1 MGRINSSS
9 QNSDCPHNYSG
20 WLEFIRSVYV
30 CRKLGPTIS
39 KYASKDVVN
48 VIDAALLRNNDADL
62 FRGTD
67 SWYNSDE
74 VSSDALDQV
83 LDLVIET
90 TEGKSNFKEMDTF
103 ESPVYKKLN
112 KLLYPSSFRKNTFMQ
127 SVWYGHL
134 GRASI
139 SARICEIILLDSIS
153 TENCFSILLIG
164 LECGCEELSTYC
176 YQYCLAHFQ
185 EAIEY
190 NQEGLTSLPFKVL
203 KSIVQEDRLCVEDE
217 EVVLCAIS
225 LWVEHA
231 LPDRLASFVDLFAK
245 GIRFSEID
253 YSKLANIV
261 DSYDLV
267 ASNHAAVELA
277 AHELIQKTMGTCREN
292 ALGLG
297 TICRPRVNSKHTYS
311 EKQNTSILSEF
322 ILKKSTRMGA
332 DAGKENM
339 SQDKVENV
347 WEVHMLQSPTKPLVN
362 SNQVTHENYST
373 MGTPCYMQMQ

>member
-1 MGRINSSS
+1 MDFLTSTWRHL
-9 QNSDCPHNYSG
+9 Q
-20 WLEFIRSVYV
+20 
-30 CRKLGPTIS
+30 
-39 KYASKDVVN
+39 ASE
-48 VIDAALLRNNDADL
+48 
-62 FRGTD
+62 GT
-67 SWYNSDE
+67 
-74 VSSDALDQV
+74 
-83 LDLVIET
+83 
-90 TEGKSNFKEMDTF
+90 SNFKEMDAF

-112 KLLYPSSFRKNTFMQ
+112 ELLYPKSSRKNTFME

-139 SARICEIILLDSIS
+139 SAKICEIILLDSIS
-153 TENCFSILLIG
+153 IHNCFSILLIG
-164 LECGCEELSTYC
+164 LECGCEELSSYC

-190 NQEGLTSLPFKVL
+190 NVEGLTSLPFKIL

-225 LWVEHA
+225 LWVEHE
-231 LPDRLASFVDLFAK
+231 LPERLALFVDLFAK

-267 ASNHAAVELA
+267 ATNHAAVELA

-297 TICRPRVNSKHTYS
+297 TICRPRVNSRHIHS
-311 EKQNTSILSEF
+311 EKRNTSMLSEF
-322 ILKKSTRMGA
+322 ILKSRRRGA
-332 DAGKENM
+332 DVGKENM
-339 SQDKVENV
+339 SYYKVENV
-347 WEVHMLQSPTKPLVN
+347 WDVHMFQSPTKPLVDL
-362 SNQVTHENYST
+362 NQMTQENYDT
-373 MGTPCYMQMQ
+373 RGTSCYMQMQ